1 MIYTL
6 TLNPALDY
14 HMEVP
19 DFVEGMV
26 NRSVKEELVA
36 GGKGINVS
44 RTLSRL
50 GVDSVI
56 LGFAGGATGE
66 HLCQLLAEEGLNEEL
81 IRLKSGM
88 TRINV
93 KLRGIRETEV
103 NAMGPKIA
111 QAAQERLLSQMDT
124 LESGDVLVLSGV
136 PGRVGAAFMT
146 NVLEM
151 ARERAVRLVID
162 MSGDSLRNALAYRP
176 FLVKPNR
183 RELEELFGERTSS
196 LADLHRMARKMQEF
210 GAQNVLVSLGEEGAY
225 LLTDTEAYF
234 ERAPL
239 GKVVCTV
246 GAGDSLIAG
255 YLFGLCNQWADSQ
268 ILRFAVFCGSASAFA
283 EEGVTREEVER
294 LMEGAGNE
302 HF

>member
-14 HMEVP
+14 YMEVP
-19 DFVEGMV
+19 DFVEGTV
-26 NRSVKEELVA
+26 NRSVKEQLTA

-44 RTLSRL
+44 RTLRRL

-56 LGFAGGATGE
+56 LGFAGGATGD
-66 HLCQLLAEEGLNEEL
+66 HLCQMLAREGLNEEL

-93 KLRGIRETEV
+93 KIRGGRETEV
-103 NAMGPKIA
+103 NAMGPEIA

-124 LESGDVLVLSGV
+124 LQSGDVLVLSGS
-136 PGRVGAAFMT
+136 PGRSGEAFMT

-151 ARERAVRLVID
+151 ARERAVRLIVD

-183 RELEELFGERTSS
+183 RELEELFGECASS
-196 LADLHRMARKMQEF
+196 LADLHRMAQKMQQL
-210 GAQNVLVSLGEEGAY
+210 GAQLGEEGAY
-225 LLTDTEAYF
+225 LLTGTEELF

-239 GKVVCTV
+239 GKVVCAV
-246 GAGDSLIAG
+246 GAGDSLVAG
-255 YLFGLCNQWADSQ
+255 YLFGLCNRWTDQQ
-268 ILRFAVFCGSASAFA
+268 ILRFSVFCGSASAFA
-283 EEGVTREEVER
+283 EEGVTREGIER
-294 LMEGAGNE
+294 LMEGAADE
-302 HF
+302 YF